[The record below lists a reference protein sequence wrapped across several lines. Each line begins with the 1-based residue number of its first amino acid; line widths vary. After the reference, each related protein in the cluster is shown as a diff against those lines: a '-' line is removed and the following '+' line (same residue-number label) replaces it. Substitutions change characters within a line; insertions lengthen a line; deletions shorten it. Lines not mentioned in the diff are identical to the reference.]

1 METLDYIYEPGVLKV
16 LGRDAPVSR
25 AEIETIVRKREIV
38 YLKLADLS
46 YNQIIDYFMNFRGV
60 LLTKYHIA
68 SVMREAGRR
77 ARHLNGI
84 YDARVSGRIRIIEI
98 DEVFQGQKNCY
109 LGVVDKES
117 HYFLVFTRL
126 ANRSIES
133 FKAVLEPLF
142 DDLDQLELVI
152 TDALA
157 AYKSVIPGVFEGV
170 LHVICHVHGYRV
182 FLKEGDKINR
192 VAQKAATE
200 LQDKH
205 DDLSEKKQSL
215 IRKKRHLKGLEK
227 RLLRN
232 ETKRQAFLSAHG
244 IKKYAKKRKYMA
256 QRKTFNMEANILRG
270 SIRSLKKTLVSIG
283 KKIQVGLAELSALEQ
298 DLAAKKQVA
307 LQSGR
312 LIARFRR
319 LLDCKPDVFEAELAR
334 YNAALDRS
342 RYPVAA
348 KIKKFIKNNPAI
360 YATNLPNAKV
370 SCPPN
375 FINTNTAEGTFSI
388 SRPVLNKA
396 KHFFDSEQ
404 SEALLEVFRLKFN
417 MSAPYTGPNKHWSP
431 LERAGVNS
439 SFLTWIEALFP
450 LPAAPGWCSSEMTII
465 RSDREG
471 QPVPSEPDFQE
482 NLERYMRL
490 SRNLA
495 DQKGKRVKSQHEK
508 IKRR

>member
-1 METLDYIYEPGVLKV
+1 MEALDYIYNPGVLKV

-25 AEIETIVRKREIV
+25 AEIESIVRKREIV

-117 HYFLVFTRL
+117 HYLLVFARL

-170 LHVICHVHGYRV
+170 LHVICHVHAYRV
-182 FLKEGDKINR
+182 FLKEGERINR
-192 VAQKAATE
+192 AAQKAATE
-200 LQDKH
+200 LHDKIEDIAEKKH
-205 DDLSEKKQSL
+205 DLIVKK
-215 IRKKRHLKGLEK
+215 KHLKRLEK
-227 RLLRN
+227 GILRN
-232 ETKRQAFLSAHG
+232 EANRQAFLSAHG
-244 IKKYAKKRKYMA
+244 IKMYARMRKHVA
-256 QRKTFNMEANILRG
+256 QRKAFNIEANILRG
-270 SIRSLKKTLVSIG
+270 SIRSLKKTLASLV
-283 KKIQVGLAELSALEQ
+283 KKIHDGIAELPDLEQ
-298 DLAAKKQVA
+298 DLVSKKQVA
-307 LQSGR
+307 MQSGR

-319 LLDCKPDVFEAELAR
+319 LLDCKPAAFEAELAR

-342 RYPVAA
+342 KYPVAK

-360 YATNLPNAKV
+360 YATNLPTAKV

-375 FINTNTAEGTFSI
+375 LVNTNTAEGTFSI

-396 KHFFDSEQ
+396 KHFFDSDQ
-404 SEALLEVFRLKFN
+404 SEALLEVFRLRFN

-439 SFLTWIEALFP
+439 SFPTWTEALFP
-450 LPAAPGWCSSEMTII
+450 LPGAPDRCSSDTMRAVSELVNH
-465 RSDREG
+465 
-471 QPVPSEPDFQE
+471 QVPSEPEFRE
-482 NLERYMRL
+482 NLERYKLL
-490 SRNLA
+490 SRNPA
-495 DQKGKRVKSQHEK
+495 NQQGKRVKSEHEK
-508 IKRR
+508 KKRR

>member
-1 METLDYIYEPGVLKV
+1 METLDYIYNPGVLKV
-16 LGRDAPVSR
+16 LGRDTPVSR
-25 AEIETIVRKREIV
+25 AEIESIVRKREIV

-46 YNQIIDYFMNFRGV
+46 YNQIIDYFMNFRGI
-60 LLTKYHIA
+60 LLTKYYIA

-77 ARHLNGI
+77 ARYLNGI
-84 YDARVSGRIRIIEI
+84 YDARVSERIRIIEI

-109 LGVVDKES
+109 LGVVDKKS
-117 HYFLVFTRL
+117 HYLLVFARL

-133 FKAVLEPLF
+133 FNAVLEPLF
-142 DDLDQLELVI
+142 DDLEQLELVI

-170 LHVICHVHGYRV
+170 LHVICHVHAYRV

-192 VAQKAATE
+192 IARKAATE
-200 LQDKH
+200 LHDKRK
-205 DDLSEKKQSL
+205 DLAKQKQSL
-215 IRKKRHLKGLEK
+215 IAKKRHLKRLEK
-227 RLLRN
+227 RLSRN
-232 ETKRQAFLSAHG
+232 EAKRQAFLSAHG
-244 IKKYAKKRKYMA
+244 IKKYAKTKKYRV
-256 QRKTFNMEANILRG
+256 QRKTFNEKATLLRG
-270 SIRSLKKTLVSIG
+270 SMRSLKKTFASLG
-283 KKIQVGLAELSALEQ
+283 KKIQDELAELPALEQ
-298 DLAAKKQVA
+298 DMATKKQVA

-312 LIARFRR
+312 LIAWYRR

-342 RYPVAA
+342 RYPVAI

-360 YATNLPNAKV
+360 YATNLPAAKV

-375 FINTNTAEGTFSI
+375 LANTNTAEGTFSI

-417 MSAPYTGPNKHWSP
+417 MSPPYTGPNKHWSP

-439 SFLTWIEALFP
+439 SFPTWMDALFP
-450 LPAAPGWCSSEMTII
+450 LPGIPIGNS
-465 RSDREG
+465 SDREITG
-471 QPVPSEPDFQE
+471 LDQQSRRMPGEHDFQE
-482 NLERYMRL
+482 NLERYMLL
-490 SRNLA
+490 SRNPA
-495 DQKGKRVKSQHEK
+495 DQQGIRVKTQQEK

>member
-1 METLDYIYEPGVLKV
+1 METLDYIYDPGVLKV
-16 LGRDAPVSR
+16 LGSDTPVSR
-25 AEIETIVRKREIV
+25 AEIESIVRKREIV

-84 YDARVSGRIRIIEI
+84 YDARVSERIRIIEI

-109 LGVVDKES
+109 LGVVDKKS
-117 HYFLVFTRL
+117 HYLLVFARL
-126 ANRSIES
+126 TNRLIES
-133 FKAVLEPLF
+133 FNAVLQPLF

-170 LHVICHVHGYRV
+170 LHAICHVHAYRI
-182 FLKEGDKINR
+182 FLEEGDKINR
-192 VAQKAATE
+192 IAQKAMSV
-200 LQDKH
+200 LHDIKQD
-205 DDLSEKKQSL
+205 LAEKKQRL
-215 IRKKRHLKGLEK
+215 IAKNKHLQRLEK
-227 RLLRN
+227 GVLRN
-232 ETKRQAFLSAHG
+232 EANRQAFLSANG
-244 IKKYAKKRKYMA
+244 LTKYDKTRKYAA
-256 QRKTFNMEANILRG
+256 QRKAFNVKANILRV
-270 SIRSLKKTLVSIG
+270 SIRSLRMTLTSLRKKVQESIA
-283 KKIQVGLAELSALEQ
+283 KIPVLEQ
-298 DLAAKKQVA
+298 DLASKKQVA

-319 LLDCKPDVFEAELAR
+319 LLDCKPVVFEAELVR
-334 YNAALDRS
+334 YNDALDRS
-342 RYPVAA
+342 RYPVAK
-348 KIKKFIKNNPAI
+348 KIKKFIKNNPAL
-360 YATNLPNAKV
+360 YAANLSNAKV
-370 SCPPN
+370 SCPLN

-404 SEALLEVFRLKFN
+404 SEALLEVFRLRFN

-431 LERAGVNS
+431 LERAGVYA
-439 SFLTWIEALFP
+439 SFPTWIEALFP
-450 LPAAPGWCSSEMTII
+450 LPGVPGRCSSDVKI
-465 RSDREG
+465 RVSDSEHD
-471 QPVPSEPDFQE
+471 QVPDEHDFQE
-482 NLERYMRL
+482 YLERYMVL